1 MACEDRANGGVFTR
15 LQLGGREVGSVYQ
28 LQRAHLERGV
38 PSHWTPYVRVDDVDA
53 TTLQTEVMIPPVVVA
68 DMARISIIVDPVGAH
83 LGLWQPLQRPA
94 RRNGRG

>member
-1 MACEDRANGGVFTR
+1 
-15 LQLGGREVGSVYQ
+15 LQLGSRQVGSVYQ

-53 TTLQTEVMIPPVVVA
+53 ATSQTEALGGEVMIAPVVVA

-83 LGLWQPLQRPA
+83 LGLWQPLRHRG
-94 RRNGRG
+94 RRNGHG